1 MYFWLIRS
9 TLNMSCYQLPAKYK
23 RFRALKLQLSFPLF
37 VILLSCIFMQNIFKT
52 LQIIITIIYAFSTH
66 FLPVCLAFSFFIP
79 FCIIVFLFGTIFF
92 FPASKIPFSVPASDK
107 WSASWKPLN
116 LNLHFWRIVYKC
128 RILGWEVFSL
138 SILKRSSRYSWNS
151 IISVE
156 ELAVSLLLLFQYVFY
171 ILLGP
176 PKRA

>member
-1 MYFWLIRS
+1 
-9 TLNMSCYQLPAKYK
+9 MSCYQLPAKYK

-92 FPASKIPFSVPASDK
+92 FLPQKFPSVFLLVINDQLPE
-107 WSASWKPLN
+107 N
-116 LNLHFWRIVYKC
+116 LL
-128 RILGWEVFSL
+128 ILTFIFEG
-138 SILKRSSRYSWNS
+138 
-151 IISVE
+151 
-156 ELAVSLLLLFQYVFY
+156 
-171 ILLGP
+171 
-176 PKRA
+176 